1 MFEQRSDDAAYFS
14 YATARNW
21 NEKKTFFFVLVLAD
35 SCLSVVR

>member
-21 NEKKTFFFVLVLAD
+21 NEKKTFFLF
-35 SCLSVVR
+35 